1 MQTIHITAKRDFL
14 ESLTAA
20 RPLAAV
26 AELVWNGLDA
36 LSDRVEIA
44 LDRNGLDGIET
55 VRVRDFGSG
64 IPYEDVSVLFGNL
77 GESWKKKKTRVRGR
91 ALHGKSG
98 KGRFKAFSLGTLVEW
113 TTTYQKNGSAY
124 TYRIRGNASSLDDF
138 ECSEPKKAV
147 KSETGT
153 EVLISN
159 LRHEFGSL
167 LGEEA
172 PLEIARTFAEYLSQ
186 YPEITIKYDG
196 VVIDPNAVQNH
207 KRDYTLPDVELHD
220 GVIVP
225 VSVSVIEWS
234 IPTKRVLHLCDSS
247 GVALHDI
254 EVGQQVRAPGFH
266 FTAYVKSDHFRELD
280 KENKLILED
289 LDPDVDLIVRA
300 AKAKLKE
307 HFRRR
312 LADDQSQ
319 IVQRWKEEQIYPYED
334 KADLDPV
341 EEAERQVFDILAVNV
356 QSYLPDFEDA
366 DTKSRRFTFRLLAQ
380 AVRENPDSVQEIIGE
395 VLGLK
400 KEAQDDLA
408 ELLRKTPLSQIIS
421 SAKTVANRLDF
432 LVALENLL
440 FDKETKKRLLERDQL
455 HKILENEAWLF
466 HEEFALAGSEQ
477 RLEEV
482 LVKHIN
488 CLGERQDTA
497 EAVTLA
503 DGSTGR
509 VDLMLSKAVQPR
521 TGQYEYLIVEL
532 KRPSKK
538 LNSDII
544 TQIKKY
550 ARAVASDERFNGVP
564 ARWTFI
570 AIANEFDDYARGEAK
585 QRDWPRGKIADDAEL
600 NITVWIKEWAEVIN
614 DARARLRFINS
625 QLSYEADRASAKSYL
640 KKTHAKFIPDGI
652 SDDEVSDSGTA
663 EH

>member
-1 MQTIHITAKRDFL
+1 MQKIHITAKRDFL

-44 LDRNGLDGIET
+44 LDRNGLDGLET

-64 IPYEDVSVLFGNL
+64 IPYEDVAVLFGNL
-77 GESWKKKKTRVRGR
+77 GESWKRKKTRVRGR

-98 KGRFKAFSLGTLVEW
+98 RGRFKAFSLGTLVEW
-113 TTTYQKNGSAY
+113 TTTYQKNGAAY

-138 ECSEPKKAV
+138 ECSEPKKAANG
-147 KSETGT
+147 ETGT
-153 EVLISN
+153 QVSISN

-167 LGEEA
+167 LADEA

-186 YPEITIKYDG
+186 YPEISIKYDG
-196 VVIDPNAVQNH
+196 AVVDPNSVQSQKN
-207 KRDYTLPDVELHD
+207 DYTLTDVELRD

-225 VSVSVIEWS
+225 VSVSVIEWT
-234 IPTKRVLHLCDSS
+234 IPTKRLIHLCDSS
-247 GVALHDI
+247 GVALHDV

-280 KENKLILED
+280 KENKLVLEE

-300 AKAKLKE
+300 AKAKLRE

-312 LADDQSQ
+312 LADEQGQ

-334 KADLDPV
+334 KANLDPV

-408 ELLRKTPLSQIIS
+408 DLLRKTPLSQIIS

-432 LVALENLL
+432 LVGLENLL
-440 FDKETKKRLLERDQL
+440 FDKDSKKHLLERDQL

-482 LVKHIN
+482 LAKHIA
-488 CLGERQDTA
+488 CLGDRQ
-497 EAVTLA
+497 ESIEPVQLA
-503 DGSTGR
+503 DGSAGR
-509 VDLMLSKAVQPR
+509 IDLMLSKAVQPK
-521 TGQYEYLIVEL
+521 TGQFEYLVVEL

-538 LNSDII
+538 LNSDVI

-570 AIANEFDDYARGEAK
+570 AIANEFDDYAKGEAK
-585 QRDWPRGKIADDAEL
+585 QRDWPRGKVADDAEL

-625 QLSYEADRASAKSYL
+625 QLAYEADRASARNYL
-640 KKTHAKFIPDGI
+640 KKTHAKFIPD
-652 SDDEVSDSGTA
+652 SVTDS
-663 EH
+663 EHET